1 MNPSLLRRRCR
12 VARGAV
18 VQGLRYQ
25 LGCHLPRT
33 ALACFGITVGAA
45 GLVAVLSVGGGLRRL
60 VVSDAQ
66 QSGGNLSV
74 IVAPPPGTGRRAPL
88 TLSDIDRIGRIPGV
102 EAVVPETSARGRI
115 AAGGRQVP
123 ARVRGVT
130 AGFLSRGDWRLDRGR
145 GIAPEDMYSSR
156 RVCVLGHSV
165 ASRLFPGDQGTEGAV
180 SIDGLRFAVV
190 GTLEE
195 LVSRDPLANEVVL
208 VPITTSLE
216 ALRVREIGRATVR
229 AAHVEEVP
237 AVVARIRAWLAG
249 AHRGGDFRVRSA
261 AADARGAVRTL
272 RAVEVSLGALAAIC
286 LGLGGLGILG
296 AMLASLDERVY
307 EMGLR
312 AAVGAPGHAL
322 MLQLLAESLAMN
334 LAGFLPGIALGAG
347 VSSCVEWSVHLFLP
361 EVDFRAG
368 VTGDVLL
375 AAGLASGGVGLLS
388 GIVPALRAAR
398 MSPVAALKE
407 A

>member
-1 MNPSLLRRRCR
+1 MNPPLLRRRGR
-12 VARGAV
+12 VARAAV

-25 LGCHLPRT
+25 LAGHLPRT
-33 ALACFGITVGAA
+33 ALACFGIAVGAA

-66 QSGGNLSV
+66 QAGGDLSMV
-74 IVAPPPGTGRRAPL
+74 VAPRSGTERRAPL
-88 TLSDIDRIGRIPGV
+88 TLADIDRIGRIPGV
-102 EAVVPETSARGRI
+102 EAVVPETGAPGRI

-123 ARVRGVT
+123 VHVRGVT
-130 AGFLSRGDWRLDRGR
+130 AEFPARGDWRLDEGR
-145 GIAPEDMYSSR
+145 GIVPEDVYSSR

-165 ASRLFPGDQGTEGAV
+165 ASRLFPGPREADGV

-190 GTLEE
+190 GKLEE
-195 LVSRDPLANEVVL
+195 LVSRDPLANDVVL
-208 VPITTSLE
+208 VPITASLE
-216 ALRVREIGRATVR
+216 ALRAREIGRVTVLAAR
-229 AAHVEEVP
+229 AQEVP

-249 AHRGGDFRVRSA
+249 AQRGGDFRVRSA

-286 LGLGGLGILG
+286 LGLGGLGVLS

-322 MLQLLAESLAMN
+322 LLQLLAESFAMN

-347 VSSCVEWSVHLFLP
+347 VSTCVEWSVHLFLP

-388 GIVPALRAAR
+388 GVVPALRAAR

>member
-1 MNPSLLRRRCR
+1 MNPPLLWRRGR
-12 VARGAV
+12 VARAAV
-18 VQGLRYQ
+18 VQGLQYQ
-25 LGCHLPRT
+25 LRGHLPRT

-66 QSGGNLSV
+66 HSGGDLSV
-74 IVAPPPGTGRRAPL
+74 VVAPRSGTERRAPL
-88 TLSDIDRIGRIPGV
+88 TLADIDRIGRIPGV
-102 EAVVPETSARGRI
+102 EAVVPETSAPGRI
-115 AAGGRQVP
+115 AAGGRQVG
-123 ARVRGVT
+123 AQVRGIT
-130 AGFLSRGDWRLDRGR
+130 PEFLSGGDWRLDRGR
-145 GIAPEDMYSSR
+145 GIAPEDVYSSR

-165 ASRLFPGDQGTEGAV
+165 ASRLFPGPREADGV
-180 SIDGLRFAVV
+180 SIDGLRFSVSGV
-190 GTLEE
+190 LEPR
-195 LVSRDPLANEVVL
+195 STRDPGGDEVVL

-216 ALRVREIGRATVR
+216 ALRVREVGRATVQ

-237 AVVARIRAWLAG
+237 AVVERIRAWLAG

-261 AADARGAVRTL
+261 AADARGAVRAL
-272 RAVEVSLGALAAIC
+272 RAIEVSLGALAAIC
-286 LGLGGLGILG
+286 LGLGGLGVLS

-307 EMGLR
+307 EIGLR

-322 MLQLLAESLAMN
+322 LLQLLAESLAMN
-334 LAGFLPGIALGAG
+334 LAGFLTGIALGAG

-388 GIVPALRAAR
+388 GVVPALRAAR

>member
-1 MNPSLLRRRCR
+1 MNPPLLRRRGR
-12 VARGAV
+12 VAGAAV
-18 VQGLRYQ
+18 AQGLQYQ
-25 LGCHLPRT
+25 LRGHLPRT

-45 GLVAVLSVGGGLRRL
+45 GLVAVLSVSGGLRRL
-60 VVSDAQ
+60 VISDARQ
-66 QSGGNLSV
+66 ADGHLSV
-74 IVAPPPGTGRRAPL
+74 IVSPRAAAGGRASL
-88 TLSDIDRIGRIPGV
+88 TLADVDRIGRIPGV
-102 EAVVPETSARGRI
+102 EAVVPEAIAPGRI
-115 AAGGRQVP
+115 AAGGRQV
-123 ARVRGVT
+123 AAQVRGVT
-130 AGFLSRGDWRLDRGR
+130 PEFLARGEWPLDAGR
-145 GIAPEDMYSSR
+145 GITAEDVYSSR

-165 ASRLFPGDQGTEGAV
+165 ASRLFPGSRGTEGAV

-195 LVSRDPLANEVVL
+195 LASRDPLANEVVL
-208 VPITTSLE
+208 VPITASLE
-216 ALRVREIGRATVR
+216 ALRIRAIGRATVQ
-229 AAHVEEVP
+229 AARVEEV
-237 AVVARIRAWLAG
+237 AAIVERIRAWLAR

-261 AADARGAVRTL
+261 AADARGAVRAL
-272 RAVEVSLGALAAIC
+272 RAIEVSLGGLAAIC

-322 MLQLLAESLAMN
+322 LLQLLAESLAMN

-361 EVDFRAG
+361 EVDFRAA
-368 VTGDVLL
+368 VTADVLL

-388 GIVPALRAAR
+388 GAVPALRAAR
-398 MSPVAALKE
+398 MSPVEALKE

>member
-1 MNPSLLRRRCR
+1 MVVSLTGRQ
-12 VARGAV
+12 RGA
-18 VQGLRYQ
+18 
-25 LGCHLPRT
+25 
-33 ALACFGITVGAA
+33 
-45 GLVAVLSVGGGLRRL
+45 
-60 VVSDAQ
+60 
-66 QSGGNLSV
+66 
-74 IVAPPPGTGRRAPL
+74 RASL
-88 TLSDIDRIGRIPGV
+88 TLADVDRIGRIPGV
-102 EAVVPETSARGRI
+102 EAVVPESHRPRDGSQPE
-115 AAGGRQVP
+115 GGRSRSQ
-123 ARVRGVT
+123 VRGVT
-130 AGFLSRGDWRLDRGR
+130 PEFLARGGRRLDAGR
-145 GIAPEDMYSSR
+145 GIVPEDVYSSR

-165 ASRLFPGDQGTEGAV
+165 ASRLFPGARGTEDAV

-190 GTLEE
+190 GTLKE

-261 AADARGAVRTL
+261 AADARGAVRAL
-272 RAVEVSLGALAAIC
+272 RAVEVSLGGLAAIC

-347 VSSCVEWSVHLFLP
+347 VSSCVEWTVSLFPARGRLP
-361 EVDFRAG
+361 RRRDGAMSCSPPGWPRAG
-368 VTGDVLL
+368 SAYCRGSSRPC
-375 AAGLASGGVGLLS
+375 GR
-388 GIVPALRAAR
+388 RA
-398 MSPVAALKE
+398 
-407 A
+407 

>member
-1 MNPSLLRRRCR
+1 MNPPLLRRRCR
-12 VARGAV
+12 VAGAAV
-18 VQGLRYQ
+18 AQGLQYQ
-25 LGCHLPRT
+25 LRGHLPRT

-60 VVSDAQ
+60 VISDARQ
-66 QSGGNLSV
+66 AGGHLSV
-74 IVAPPPGTGRRAPL
+74 VVSPRAEAGARASL
-88 TLSDIDRIGRIPGV
+88 TLADVDRIGRIPGV
-102 EAVVPETSARGRI
+102 EAVVPEAIAPGRI
-115 AAGGRQVP
+115 AAGGRQV
-123 ARVRGVT
+123 AAQVRGVT
-130 AGFLSRGDWRLDRGR
+130 PEFLARGGRRLDAGR
-145 GIAPEDMYSSR
+145 GIAAEDVYSSR

-165 ASRLFPGDQGTEGAV
+165 ASRLFPGAQGTEGAV

-195 LVSRDPLANEVVL
+195 LASRDPLANEVVL
-208 VPITTSLE
+208 VPITASLE
-216 ALRVREIGRATVR
+216 ALRIREIGRATVQ

-237 AVVARIRAWLAG
+237 AIVARIRAWLARE
-249 AHRGGDFRVRSA
+249 HGGDFRVRSA
-261 AADARGAVRTL
+261 AADARGAVRAL
-272 RAVEVSLGALAAIC
+272 RAIEVSLGGLAAIC

-322 MLQLLAESLAMN
+322 LLQLLAESLAMN

-347 VSSCVEWSVHLFLP
+347 LSSGVEWSVHLFLP
-361 EVDFRAG
+361 EIDFRAA

-388 GIVPALRAAR
+388 GAVPALRAAR
-398 MSPVAALKE
+398 MSPVEALKE

>member
-1 MNPSLLRRRCR
+1 MSPSLLRRRGR
-12 VARGAV
+12 VAGAAV
-18 VQGLRYQ
+18 AQGLQYQ
-25 LGCHLPRT
+25 LRGHLPRT

-60 VVSDAQ
+60 VISDARQ
-66 QSGGNLSV
+66 AGGQLSV
-74 IVAPPPGTGRRAPL
+74 VVSPRAAAGGRASL
-88 TLSDIDRIGRIPGV
+88 TLADVDRIGRIPGV
-102 EAVVPETSARGRI
+102 EAVVPEAIAPGRI
-115 AAGGRQVP
+115 AAGGRQV
-123 ARVRGVT
+123 AAQVRGVT
-130 AGFLSRGDWRLDRGR
+130 PEFLARGEWPLDAGR
-145 GIAPEDMYSSR
+145 GIAAEDVYSSR
-156 RVCVLGHSV
+156 RVCVLGHTV
-165 ASRLFPGDQGTEGAV
+165 ASRLFPGSRGTEGAV

-195 LVSRDPLANEVVL
+195 LASRDPLANEVVL
-208 VPITTSLE
+208 VPITVSLE
-216 ALRVREIGRATVR
+216 ALGIREIRRATVQ
-229 AAHVEEVP
+229 AAHAEEVP
-237 AVVARIRAWLAG
+237 AIAERVRAWLARE
-249 AHRGGDFRVRSA
+249 HGGDFRVRSA
-261 AADARGAVRTL
+261 AADARGAVRAL
-272 RAVEVSLGALAAIC
+272 RAIEVSLGGLAAIC

-322 MLQLLAESLAMN
+322 LLQLLAESLAMN

-361 EVDFRAG
+361 EVEFRAA

-388 GIVPALRAAR
+388 GAVPALRAAR
-398 MSPVAALKE
+398 MSPVEALKE

>member
-1 MNPSLLRRRCR
+1 MIPPLLRRRGR
-12 VARGAV
+12 VAGAAV
-18 VQGLRYQ
+18 AQGLQYQ
-25 LGCHLPRT
+25 LRGHLPRT

-60 VVSDAQ
+60 VISDARQ
-66 QSGGNLSV
+66 ADGHLSV
-74 IVAPPPGTGRRAPL
+74 VVSPRAAAGARASL
-88 TLSDIDRIGRIPGV
+88 TLADVDRIGRIPGV
-102 EAVVPETSARGRI
+102 EAVVPEAIAPGRI
-115 AAGGRQVP
+115 AAGGRQV
-123 ARVRGVT
+123 AAQVRGVT
-130 AGFLSRGDWRLDRGR
+130 PEFLARGGRRLAAGR
-145 GIAPEDMYSSR
+145 GITAEDVYSSR

-165 ASRLFPGDQGTEGAV
+165 ASRLFPGAQGTGGAV

-195 LVSRDPLANEVVL
+195 LASRDPLANEVVL
-208 VPITTSLE
+208 VPITASLE
-216 ALRVREIGRATVR
+216 ALRMRAIGRATVQ
-229 AAHVEEVP
+229 AAHAEAVP
-237 AVVARIRAWLAG
+237 AIAERVRAWLAR

-261 AADARGAVRTL
+261 AADGRGAVRAL
-272 RAVEVSLGALAAIC
+272 RAIEVSLGGLAAIC

-322 MLQLLAESLAMN
+322 LLQLLAESLAMN

-347 VSSCVEWSVHLFLP
+347 VSSCVEWSVHLFQP
-361 EVDFRAG
+361 EVEFRAA
-368 VTGDVLL
+368 VTADVLL

-388 GIVPALRAAR
+388 GAVPALRAAR
-398 MSPVAALKE
+398 MSPVEALKE